1 MQENDGHPSLAS
13 LLANLPAAS
22 VERRKGKLHGST
34 VAVLRNMIV
43 TGALAPGMRL
53 NERELCEQ
61 LAVSRTP
68 IREAIK
74 TLMQDGLLHASPNH
88 SAIVSEL
95 DPAEVEALIDVL
107 MVIEGLAGELAAK
120 HVDDVAIAEIG
131 VLHYQMVLHHSRN
144 ELPNYFA
151 ANKAF
156 HRKIVELSRN
166 NVLIWIWDL
175 LALRV
180 DRARYSSNRW
190 PVRWKTAIQEHQQI
204 LDALTARD
212 ADLTASRMRDHVRSG
227 LSGLVEL
234 LKTDRASPKSDA
246 SQGNHS
252 SDIKRN
258 A

>member
-1 MQENDGHPSLAS
+1 MQENDGHPSFVS

-22 VERRKGKLHGST
+22 VERGKGKLHGST
-34 VAVLRNMIV
+34 VAVLRNLIV
-43 TGALAPGMRL
+43 TGALAPGTRL

-95 DPAEVEALIDVL
+95 DATEVEALIDVL
-107 MVIEGLAGELAAK
+107 MVIEGLAGELAAR
-120 HVDDVAIAEIG
+120 HVDDVSIAEIG

-144 ELPNYFA
+144 ELPAYFA

-166 NVLIWIWDL
+166 PILIWIWDL

-212 ADLTASRMRDHVRSG
+212 ANLTASQMRDHVKSG

-234 LKTDRASPKSDA
+234 LKAESVSTSTDNAQRHNPSDV
-246 SQGNHS
+246 
-252 SDIKRN
+252 KRK